1 MLADG
6 TPQVEAPTRLYTEVR
21 LEGVFPSFPVATRH
35 GDTKL
40 LIKMGP
46 WLVEIAR
53 SS

>member
-6 TPQVEAPTRLYTEVR
+6 TPQVEATTCLYTEVR
-21 LEGVFPSFPVATRH
+21 LEGVFPSFPVSMRY
-35 GDTKL
+35 GDKEF

-46 WLVEIAR
+46 WLAEIAR